1 MRTLLAIIAGLLVS
15 ATAAAHHGAPGYDFS
30 KAVTLEGNIVEVQW
44 KNPHVYFTIENKGA
58 NGMARRL
65 DIEAASLS
73 TVLAFG
79 LRREMLAPGTH
90 VKVLGF
96 GRLRDP
102 EGANYKG
109 ATVTLPNGST
119 YYIENTPQGVKPV
132 REAIAATALSGKWLP
147 ASSASFG
154 EYMQAEFRARG
165 AVQGGN
171 AETGAKA
178 QDATDAAGRA
188 NFSCANLAKNISV
201 PFATSALYV
210 LRTVEIGDRSVV
222 MSIDADGFVLKREV
236 HLPPAQHP
244 ANAAPTQLGHSIG
257 HWEGKTLV
265 IDTVAFSPGRGQSV
279 RKHMIERL
287 GLTDD
292 RHHVHYEVTVEDPD
306 NYPMPFHYEMLW
318 DHRPDLAMSGVACD
332 DQIARKFLSLK

>member
-1 MRTLLAIIAGLLVS
+1 MRTLPVIMAGVLVC
-15 ATAAAHHGAPGYDFS
+15 TAAMAHHGAPGYDFS
-30 KAVTLEGNIVEVQW
+30 KALTLEGDVIEVQW
-44 KNPHVYFTIENKGA
+44 KNPHVYFTIENAGVDGKP
-58 NGMARRL
+58 RRL
-65 DIEAASLS
+65 DIEAASVS

-79 LRREMLAPGTH
+79 LRREMLVPGTH

-102 EGANYKG
+102 DGANYKG

-154 EYMQAEFRARG
+154 EYMQAEFKAHG

-171 AETGAKA
+171 AEAGAKP
-178 QDATDAAGRA
+178 QDATNAVGLA
-188 NFSCANLAKNISV
+188 NFSCANLAKNVSV

-210 LRTVEIGDRSVV
+210 LRTVEVRDKNVV
-222 MSIDADGFVLKREV
+222 MSIDADGFVVKRDI
-236 HLPPAQHP
+236 HLPPAEHP
-244 ANAAPTQLGHSIG
+244 ASVAPTQLGHSIG
-257 HWEGKTLV
+257 HWEGQTLV
-265 IDTVAFSPGRGQSV
+265 IDTVAFSPGRGQSAS
-279 RKHMIERL
+279 KHMTERL
-287 GLTDD
+287 GLTED
-292 RHHVHYEVTVEDPD
+292 RHQLRYEVTVEDPD
-306 NYPMPFHYEMLW
+306 NYPTPFHYEMLW
-318 DHRPDLAMSGVACD
+318 NHRPDLAMSGVACD